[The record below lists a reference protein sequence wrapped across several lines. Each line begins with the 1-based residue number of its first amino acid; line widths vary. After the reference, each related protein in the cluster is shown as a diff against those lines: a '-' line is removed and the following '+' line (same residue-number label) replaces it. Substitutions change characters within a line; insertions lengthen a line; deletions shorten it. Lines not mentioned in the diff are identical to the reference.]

1 MIKLTARFLI
11 VYIILAATVLYF
23 SSGIP
28 AAYSCLAGGGLMLL
42 DLGGFYFAWQLY
54 FRKKSVALM
63 VLVIIF
69 KYFVLALVFWSLT
82 KVSWMDPLG
91 MVLGISTLVL
101 AILSMTLAKSFARK
115 L

>member
-11 VYIILAATVLYF
+11 VYIVLASVALYF
-23 SSGIP
+23 SLGTP

-42 DLGGFYFAWQLY
+42 DLGGFYLAWQLY
-54 FRKKSVALM
+54 FRKKSIALM

-82 KVSWMDPLG
+82 KVSWIHPFG
-91 MVLGISTLVL
+91 FVIGISTLVL
-101 AILSMTLAKSFARK
+101 AILSMTVAKSFARK